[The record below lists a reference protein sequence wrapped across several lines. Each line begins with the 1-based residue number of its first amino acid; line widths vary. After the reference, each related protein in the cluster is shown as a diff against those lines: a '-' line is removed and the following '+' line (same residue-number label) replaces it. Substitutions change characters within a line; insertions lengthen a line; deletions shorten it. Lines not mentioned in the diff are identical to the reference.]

1 LTLIRL
7 RYRPRL
13 GGKAGLDSS
22 RIALHRYHHRS
33 SRQRKEFDMKE
44 RVFLLTLI
52 FCFSIILPGIAPE
65 AGAQADQF
73 YKGKTIR
80 IMVGS
85 TAGGFYDRWGRLF
98 GKYMSKYIPGQPEI
112 IVQNVTG
119 AGSVIVTNQVY
130 NVAKPDGLTLV
141 MPLNGVYID
150 QFVGRKEVQFDMRK
164 FRFIGSPVTESII
177 FYMRADAPYKS
188 IADIIKAK
196 EPPKCGGS
204 GTASSDY
211 ILSKVLEETVGAKF
225 NTVLGYA
232 GGTEIDLAVEKNEVV
247 CRAHS
252 MSAHFG
258 REPFDTWHKR
268 GFDRHLVQT
277 SRKKDPRAADAPTLD
292 ELFEQYKVP
301 ANSRRLAQVLL
312 AAGDFGRPMMVTP
325 GTPPDRVKIL
335 RDAYVKTLSDP
346 DVLEEAKKGRMDV
359 DPATGEELEA
369 LVKEIFDSPPEVV
382 ERVKKILAN

>member
-1 LTLIRL
+1 
-7 RYRPRL
+7 
-13 GGKAGLDSS
+13 
-22 RIALHRYHHRS
+22 
-33 SRQRKEFDMKE
+33 MKE

-292 ELFEQYKVP
+292 ELFDQYKVP

-335 RDAYVKTLSDP
+335 REAYVKTLSDP

>member
-1 LTLIRL
+1 
-7 RYRPRL
+7 
-13 GGKAGLDSS
+13 
-22 RIALHRYHHRS
+22 
-33 SRQRKEFDMKE
+33 MKE
-44 RVFLLTLI
+44 GVLLLTLI
-52 FCFSIILPGIAPE
+52 FCLSIILGIAPD

-85 TAGGFYDRWGRLF
+85 TAGGFYDRWARLF
-98 GKYMSKYIPGQPEI
+98 AKYMGKYIPGQPEI
-112 IVQNVTG
+112 IVQNMTG
-119 AGSVIVTNQVY
+119 AGSVIAANHVF
-130 NVAKPDGLTLV
+130 NVGKPDGLTLV

-164 FRFIGSPVTESII
+164 FRFIGSPVTESIV

-188 IADIIKAK
+188 IADVIKAK

-232 GGTEIDLAVEKNEVV
+232 GGTEIDLAVEKGEVV

-268 GFDRHLVQT
+268 GFDRHIVQT
-277 SRKKDPRAADAPTLD
+277 SRKKDSRANDAPTLN

-301 ANSRRLAQVLL
+301 ANSRRLTQVLL

-325 GTPPDRVKIL
+325 GTPADRVKIL

-346 DVLEEAKKGRMDV
+346 EMLEEAKKGRMDV
-359 DPATGEELEA
+359 DPATGEELET

>member
-1 LTLIRL
+1 
-7 RYRPRL
+7 
-13 GGKAGLDSS
+13 
-22 RIALHRYHHRS
+22 
-33 SRQRKEFDMKE
+33 MKE
-44 RVFLLTLI
+44 RVLLLTLI
-52 FCFSIILPGIAPE
+52 FCFSMILAGMAPK
-65 AGAQADQF
+65 AGAQSDQF

-112 IVQNVTG
+112 IVQNMTG
-119 AGSVIVTNQVY
+119 AGSVIATNHVY

-150 QFVGRKEVQFDMRK
+150 QFVGRKEVQFDMRR

-188 IADIIKAK
+188 IAEIIKAK

-204 GTASSDY
+204 GTASSDF

-277 SRKKDPRAADAPTLD
+277 SRKKDPRAADAPTLN
-292 ELFEQYKVP
+292 ELFDQYKVP
-301 ANSRRLAQVLL
+301 ENSRRLAQVLL

-325 GTPPDRVKIL
+325 GTPPDRVKML
-335 RDAYVKTLSDP
+335 RDAFVKTLSDP
-346 DVLEEAKKGRMDV
+346 EVLDEAKRGRMDI
-359 DPATGEELEA
+359 DPATGDELEK

>member
-1 LTLIRL
+1 M
-7 RYRPRL
+7 
-13 GGKAGLDSS
+13 G
-22 RIALHRYHHRS
+22 
-33 SRQRKEFDMKE
+33 
-44 RVFLLTLI
+44 
-52 FCFSIILPGIAPE
+52 
-65 AGAQADQF
+65 
-73 YKGKTIR
+73 
-80 IMVGS
+80 
-85 TAGGFYDRWGRLF
+85 
-98 GKYMSKYIPGQPEI
+98 KYIPGQPEI
-112 IVQNVTG
+112 IVQNMTG
-119 AGSVIVTNQVY
+119 AGSVVAANHVY

-164 FRFIGSPVTESII
+164 FRFIGSPVSESII

-188 IADIIKAK
+188 IADVIKAK

-204 GTASSDY
+204 GTASSDF

-232 GGTEIDLAVEKNEVV
+232 GGTEIDLAVEKGEVV

-268 GFDRHLVQT
+268 SFDRHLVQT
-277 SRKKDPRAADAPTLD
+277 SRKKDPRAADAPTLN

-301 ANSRRLAQVLL
+301 TNSRRLAQVLL

-325 GTPPDRVKIL
+325 GTPADRVKIL
-335 RDAYVKTLSDP
+335 RDAYAKALSDP
-346 DVLEEAKKGRMDV
+346 EALDEAKKGRMDV
-359 DPATGEELEA
+359 DPATGEELET

>member
-1 LTLIRL
+1 
-7 RYRPRL
+7 
-13 GGKAGLDSS
+13 
-22 RIALHRYHHRS
+22 
-33 SRQRKEFDMKE
+33 MKE

-359 DPATGEELEA
+359 DPATGEELET

>member
-1 LTLIRL
+1 MGRAIRVMSGSTCGSSHD
-7 RYRPRL
+7 RL
-13 GGKAGLDSS
+13 GGL
-22 RIALHRYHHRS
+22 
-33 SRQRKEFDMKE
+33 F
-44 RVFLLTLI
+44 
-52 FCFSIILPGIAPE
+52 PE
-65 AGAQADQF
+65 
-73 YKGKTIR
+73 K
-80 IMVGS
+80 MC
-85 TAGGFYDRWGRLF
+85 
-98 GKYMSKYIPGQPEI
+98 KYIPGQPEI
-112 IVQNVTG
+112 IVQNMTG
-119 AGSVIVTNQVY
+119 AGSVIAANHVY
-130 NVAKPDGLTLV
+130 NVGKPDGLTLV

-164 FRFIGSPVTESII
+164 FRFIGTPVTEAIV

-204 GTASSDY
+204 GTASSDF

-258 REPFDTWHKR
+258 REPFDTWHKK

-277 SRKKDPRAADAPTLD
+277 SRKKDSRAADAPTLN
-292 ELFEQYKVP
+292 ELFDQYKVP
-301 ANSRRLAQVLL
+301 ENSRRLAQVLL

-325 GTPPDRVKIL
+325 GTPADRVKIL
-335 RDAYVKTLSDP
+335 RDAYAKTLSDRE
-346 DVLEEAKKGRMDV
+346 VLDEAKKSRMDV
-359 DPATGEELEA
+359 DPTSGEELE
-369 LVKEIFDSPPEVV
+369 
-382 ERVKKILAN
+382 N

>member
-1 LTLIRL
+1 M
-7 RYRPRL
+7 
-13 GGKAGLDSS
+13 
-22 RIALHRYHHRS
+22 
-33 SRQRKEFDMKE
+33 QE
-44 RVFLLTLI
+44 RVLLLTLI
-52 FCFSIILPGIAPE
+52 FCFSMFLPNIAPK
-65 AGAQADQF
+65 AGAQSDQF

-112 IVQNVTG
+112 IVQNMTG
-119 AGSVIVTNQVY
+119 AGSVIATNHVY

-150 QFVGRKEVQFDMRK
+150 QFVGRKEVQFDMRR

-188 IADIIKAK
+188 IAEIIKAK

-204 GTASSDY
+204 GTASSDF

-277 SRKKDPRAADAPTLD
+277 SRKKDPRAADAPTLN
-292 ELFEQYKVP
+292 ELFDQYKVP
-301 ANSRRLAQVLL
+301 ENSRRLAQVLL

-325 GTPPDRVKIL
+325 GTPPDRVKML
-335 RDAYVKTLSDP
+335 RDAFVKTLSDP
-346 DVLEEAKKGRMDV
+346 EVLDEAKRGRMDI
-359 DPATGEELEA
+359 DPATGDELEK

>member
-1 LTLIRL
+1 
-7 RYRPRL
+7 
-13 GGKAGLDSS
+13 
-22 RIALHRYHHRS
+22 
-33 SRQRKEFDMKE
+33 MKE
-44 RVFLLTLI
+44 RVLLFSLI
-52 FCFSIILPGIAPE
+52 FGFSMILPGIGPE
-65 AGAQADQF
+65 AGAQADPF

-98 GKYMSKYIPGQPEI
+98 GKYMGKYIPGQPEI

-119 AGSVIVTNQVY
+119 AGSVIAANQVY

-150 QFVGRKEVQFDMRK
+150 QFVGRQEVQFDMRK

-177 FYMRADAPYKS
+177 FYMRTDAPYKS

-268 GFDRHLVQT
+268 NFDRHLVQT
-277 SRKKDPRAADAPTLD
+277 SRKKDPRASDTPTLT
-292 ELFEQYKVP
+292 ELFDQYKVP

-346 DVLEEAKKGRMDV
+346 DVLEEAKKGRMDI

>member
-1 LTLIRL
+1 M
-7 RYRPRL
+7 
-13 GGKAGLDSS
+13 K
-22 RIALHRYHHRS
+22 
-33 SRQRKEFDMKE
+33 RKEFAMIL
-44 RVFLLTLI
+44 RGLLLPLILSISLLFQFL
-52 FCFSIILPGIAPE
+52 SDA
-65 AGAQADQF
+65 AAQDDF

-98 GKYMSKYIPGQPEI
+98 AKYMTKYIPGQPEI
-112 IVQNVTG
+112 IVQNMTG
-119 AGSVIVTNQVY
+119 AGSVIAVNHVY
-130 NVAKPDGLTLV
+130 NVAKPDGLMLV
-141 MPLNGVYID
+141 MPLNGVYLD

-164 FRFIGSPVTESII
+164 FRFIGTPVTESIV
-177 FYMRADAPYKS
+177 FYMRADAPYKN

-196 EPPKCGGS
+196 VPPKCGGS

-225 NTVLGYA
+225 ETVLGYA

-268 GFDRHLVQT
+268 NFDRHLVYT
-277 SRKKDPRAADAPTLD
+277 SPKKDPRVTDAPTLE
-292 ELFEQYKVP
+292 ELFDHHKVP
-301 ANSRRLAQVLL
+301 DSKRRLAQVLL
-312 AAGDFGRPMMVTP
+312 ASGDFGRPMMVTP
-325 GTPPDRVKIL
+325 GTPPERVKML
-335 RDAYVKTLSDP
+335 RDAFTKTLNDP
-346 DVLEEAKKGRMDV
+346 AAIDEAKKGRMDI
-359 DPATGEELEA
+359 DPASGEELEK

>member
-1 LTLIRL
+1 
-7 RYRPRL
+7 
-13 GGKAGLDSS
+13 
-22 RIALHRYHHRS
+22 
-33 SRQRKEFDMKE
+33 MKE
-44 RVFLLTLI
+44 RVLLFTLI
-52 FCFSIILPGIAPE
+52 FGFSMILPGIGSE

-98 GKYMSKYIPGQPEI
+98 GKYMGKYIPGQPEI

-119 AGSVIVTNQVY
+119 AGSVIAANQVY

-150 QFVGRKEVQFDMRK
+150 QFVGRNEVQFDMRK

-177 FYMRADAPYKS
+177 FYMRTDAPYKS

-268 GFDRHLVQT
+268 NFDRHLVQT
-277 SRKKDPRAADAPTLD
+277 SRKKDPRASDTPTLN
-292 ELFEQYKVP
+292 ELFDQYKVP

-335 RDAYVKTLSDP
+335 RDAYVKTLGDP
-346 DVLEEAKKGRMDV
+346 DVLEEAKKGRMDI
-359 DPATGEELEA
+359 DPATGEELET

>member
-1 LTLIRL
+1 
-7 RYRPRL
+7 
-13 GGKAGLDSS
+13 
-22 RIALHRYHHRS
+22 
-33 SRQRKEFDMKE
+33 MKE
-44 RVFLLTLI
+44 RVLLLTLI
-52 FCFSIILPGIAPE
+52 FCFSIVLPGIAPE
-65 AGAQADQF
+65 AAAQADQF

-85 TAGGFYDRWGRLF
+85 TAGGFYDRWARLF
-98 GKYMSKYIPGQPEI
+98 AKYMGKYIPGQPEFV
-112 IVQNVTG
+112 VQNMTG
-119 AGSVIVTNQVY
+119 AGSVVATNHVY

-150 QFVGRKEVQFDMRK
+150 QFVGRKEAQFDMRK
-164 FRFIGSPVTESII
+164 FRFIGSPVTEDII
-177 FYMRADAPYKS
+177 FYIRADAPYKS
-188 IADIIKAK
+188 IVDVIKAK

-268 GFDRHLVQT
+268 SFDRHLVHT
-277 SRKKDPRAADAPTLD
+277 ARKKDSRAADAPTLH

-301 ANSRRLAQVLL
+301 ENNRRLAQVLL

-335 RDAYVKTLSDP
+335 RDAFAKTLSDP
-346 DVLEEAKKGRMDV
+346 EVLDEAKKGRMDV
-359 DPATGEELEA
+359 APATGEELEK
-369 LVKEIFDSPPEVV
+369 LVNEIFSSPPEVV
-382 ERVKKILAN
+382 ERVKKILGN

>member
-1 LTLIRL
+1 
-7 RYRPRL
+7 
-13 GGKAGLDSS
+13 
-22 RIALHRYHHRS
+22 
-33 SRQRKEFDMKE
+33 MKE

-52 FCFSIILPGIAPE
+52 FGFSIILPGIAPK

-112 IVQNVTG
+112 IVQNITG

-292 ELFEQYKVP
+292 ELFDQYKVP

-359 DPATGEELEA
+359 DPATGEELET

>member
-1 LTLIRL
+1 V
-7 RYRPRL
+7 
-13 GGKAGLDSS
+13 
-22 RIALHRYHHRS
+22 
-33 SRQRKEFDMKE
+33 KEG
-44 RVFLLTLI
+44 VLLLTLV
-52 FCFSIILPGIAPE
+52 FCFSIILAGIAPE

-98 GKYMSKYIPGQPEI
+98 GKYMGKYIPGQPEI
-112 IVQNVTG
+112 IVQNMTG

-292 ELFEQYKVP
+292 ELFDQYKVP

-346 DVLEEAKKGRMDV
+346 EVLEEAKKGRMDV

>member
-1 LTLIRL
+1 
-7 RYRPRL
+7 
-13 GGKAGLDSS
+13 
-22 RIALHRYHHRS
+22 
-33 SRQRKEFDMKE
+33 MKE

-65 AGAQADQF
+65 ARAQADQF

-301 ANSRRLAQVLL
+301 ANSRRLAQVRL